1 MENLK
6 KELAGLLEVE
16 KVDDSDVL
24 STFDCWDSLTI
35 LSIIAMVSEQY
46 NKHLTA
52 EIVREAHTI
61 GNLLCFNF
69 ELMEYTR

>member
-61 GNLLCFNF
+61 GNLCALI
-69 ELMEYTR
+69 LS

>member
-16 KVDDSDVL
+16 KVNDSDVL

-35 LSIIAMVSEQY
+35 LSIIAMVSEQ
-46 NKHLTA
+46 
-52 EIVREAHTI
+52 
-61 GNLLCFNF
+61 
-69 ELMEYTR
+69 